1 LLIYYTNDSLSIIL
15 KVEHIRIQEEG
26 MIEEITKKAREWTS
40 AEFDDETRKEISRL
54 IDSGNEKELTDRF
67 YKELDFGT
75 GGMRG
80 VMGAGTNR
88 MNVYTVGKA
97 TQGLADYLLETYG
110 DVKRRGVAIAY
121 DSRHNSTVFAR
132 EAARVLAANGIA
144 VYVFTELR
152 PTPLLSFTVRH
163 LGARAGIV
171 LTASHNPREYN
182 GYKMYASDGSQV
194 VSPEDTKIVD
204 FVNGTDITRG
214 VKRIEYI
221 DGVSEGLIREIGPE
235 VEEAYL
241 KKVAQITVNV
251 QKGMEEQISGVKEDL
266 SVVYTPLHG
275 TGITLVPRA
284 LGEVRGVR
292 VLCEPEQSR
301 PDGDFPTTP
310 SPNPEEKEALSRAIE
325 YAKKENADMVI
336 ATDPDCDRMGI
347 AVPDERGEFVTVN
360 GNQIGCMLE
369 YLLAS
374 SYRASGLMP
383 ENPAVVST
391 VVSTELAGD
400 IARSF
405 GADIFNVLTGF
416 KFIAAKMRDFE
427 QHGSHNFIFAFEE
440 SYGYL
445 AGTFVRDKDAVIA
458 AVLAVL
464 LVKYA
469 TAVHGSVLKFLEFI
483 FREYGMFLEYQRSF
497 VLKGAEGAQKIEQL
511 MKTFRTS
518 PPQTIGGS
526 RLTRI
531 NDFFTQRRL
540 LVESGKQQPIEDMP
554 SSNVLQF
561 YTESGVKVSVRP
573 SGTEP
578 KIKFYF
584 ALKRPLEGS
593 VEATKKKLHTQFA
606 HVADELFSRYG
617 LEEG

>member
-1 LLIYYTNDSLSIIL
+1 
-15 KVEHIRIQEEG
+15 
-26 MIEEITKKAREWTS
+26 MIEEIVKKAREWTS
-40 AEFDDETRKEISRL
+40 AEFDEKTREEIGGL
-54 IDSGNEKELTDRF
+54 LDAGDEKELTDRF

-80 VMGAGTNR
+80 IMGAGTNR

-97 TQGLADYLLETYG
+97 TQGLANYLLQTYG

-121 DSRHNSTVFAR
+121 DSRHNSTIFAR
-132 EAARVLAANGIA
+132 EAARVLAANEIA

-152 PTPLLSFTVRH
+152 PTPLLSYTVRH
-163 LGARAGIV
+163 LGTCAGIV

-182 GYKMYASDGSQV
+182 GYKVYAGDGSQV
-194 VSPEDTKIVD
+194 VTPEDAKIVG
-204 FVNGTDITRG
+204 FVNKTDITSG

-241 KKVAQITVNV
+241 KKVSQITANV
-251 QKGMEEQISGVKEDL
+251 QKGVEEQISEMKEDL

-275 TGITLVPRA
+275 TGITLVPKA
-284 LGEVRGVR
+284 LEEVRGVR

-301 PDGDFPTTP
+301 PDGDFPSTP
-310 SPNPEEKEALSRAIE
+310 SPNPEEVEALARAIE
-325 YAKKENADMVI
+325 YAKREHADMVI

-369 YLLAS
+369 YLIAS

-391 VVSTELAGD
+391 VVSTDLAGE

-405 GADIFNVLTGF
+405 DADIFNVLTGF
-416 KFIAAKMRDFE
+416 KFIAAKMREFE
-427 QHGSHNFIFAFEE
+427 QRGSHNFIYAFEE

-458 AVLAVL
+458 SVLAVL

-469 TAVHGSVLKFLEFI
+469 AAVHGSVLKFLEYI

-497 VLKGAEGAQKIEQL
+497 VLRGAEGAEKIEQL
-511 MKTFRTS
+511 MKTFRSS
-518 PPQTIGGS
+518 PPQSVDGS
-526 RLTRI
+526 GLALI
-531 NDFFTQRRL
+531 NDFLTQKRMYPK
-540 LVESGKQQPIEDMP
+540 SGKQESIEDIP
-554 SSNVLQF
+554 PSNVLQF
-561 YTESGVKVSVRP
+561 FTQSGIKISVRP

-584 ALKRPLEGS
+584 ALRKPLEES
-593 VEATKKKLHTQFA
+593 VQATKNALDTQFER
-606 HVADELFSRYG
+606 VSKELFTSYG
-617 LEEG
+617 LGEE